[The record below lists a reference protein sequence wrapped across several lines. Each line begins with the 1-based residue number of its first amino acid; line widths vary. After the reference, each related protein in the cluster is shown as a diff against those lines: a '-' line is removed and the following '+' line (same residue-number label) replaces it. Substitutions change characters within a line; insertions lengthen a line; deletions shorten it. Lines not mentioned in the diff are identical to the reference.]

1 MQFFVEMR
9 RDRAAAGFSTFDE
22 FLARTANE
30 DRQFLTVEELP
41 LFAPTACGMANGA
54 GGWVVLGAEWLE
66 EEGRAAPRGLR
77 SPDALRDQLA
87 VDCGGGQTFSSALSV
102 TFHVLRDP
110 APILLARVLP
120 AEWHERPVC
129 IGQDYARGTW
139 RRTEGVGFLSGVGA
153 RFRLGLDA
161 LERLKDDRPIRGMSP
176 DDLHEESVASFRS
189 AVVRRRPEW
198 SELSLEAF
206 LARAQVLS
214 GGAVTQAGHL
224 MLGRRATRVR
234 AEVRRGNADGE
245 ALEVRN
251 LWKAYSDLMPRLT
264 RSLSPACAAAFRECF
279 VNALLHADYDG
290 GDVTVL
296 LRGGPASARFKN
308 PGLMRTQHR
317 GESAC
322 RNFRLMKVFQLL
334 GAAWGDGRGLSLIR
348 RYQPDFELQ
357 QDALELTTTAVLTL
371 EPLAALQGTPPA
383 ARRQAGAAPLTPR
396 PDDRR
401 SQREVPSQEPAPM
414 EAEPAPF
421 LLADPTATAEA
432 STPAHEAVSSR
443 SDEESALSRALVSDP
458 VGLAGEAP
466 TGQGGEAE
474 QWAEETAG
482 GTAAAS
488 ELRRQ
493 TSFGSAADELERAI
507 AEMRGRP
514 EGRRAQDEAER
525 ASS

>member
-87 VDCGGGQTFSSALSV
+87 ADCGDGKTFSAALSV
-102 TFHVLRDP
+102 TFHVLQDP

-129 IGQDYARGTW
+129 VGQDYARGTW

-161 LERLKDDRPIRGMSP
+161 LERLKDDRPVRGMSL

-189 AVVRRRPEW
+189 AVVRHRPEW
-198 SELSLEAF
+198 SELPLEAF

-214 GGAVTQAGHL
+214 GGAVTQAGNL

-279 VNALLHADYDG
+279 INALLHADYDA

-296 LRGGPASARFKN
+296 LRGGPAVARFKN

-334 GAAWGDGRGLSLIR
+334 GAARGDGRGLSLIR
-348 RYQPDFELQ
+348 RYQPDFALQ
-357 QDALELTTTAVLTL
+357 QDALELTTAAVLNL
-371 EPLAALQGTPPA
+371 EPMAALQGTAPA
-383 ARRQAGAAPLTPR
+383 ARRRKEATQR
-396 PDDRR
+396 PPQPDGQ
-401 SQREVPSQEPAPM
+401 STQRKALSQEVVPA
-414 EAEPAPF
+414 EAEPTPF
-421 LLADPTATAEA
+421 LLAPTAPAPAE
-432 STPAHEAVSSR
+432 EAVASR
-443 SDEESALSRALVSDP
+443 AVEESAPSESVENAP
-458 VGLAGEAP
+458 TGLAGEAP
-466 TGQGGEAE
+466 VGLAGKVPTGQGVEVEQRTDEA
-474 QWAEETAG
+474 APV
-482 GTAAAS
+482 AS
-488 ELRRQ
+488 GLRRQ

-514 EGRRAQDEAER
+514 EARRA
-525 ASS
+525 

>member
-22 FLARTANE
+22 FLVRTANE

-87 VDCGGGQTFSSALSV
+87 ADCGDGRTFSAALSV

-129 IGQDYARGTW
+129 IGQDYVRGTW

-161 LERLKDDRPIRGMSP
+161 LERLKDDRPVRGMGL

-189 AVVRRRPEW
+189 AVVQRRPEW
-198 SELSLEAF
+198 SELPLEAF

-234 AEVRRGNADGE
+234 AEVRRGNAESE

-279 VNALLHADYDG
+279 INALLHADYDA

-296 LRGGPASARFKN
+296 LRGGPAAARFKN

-334 GAAWGDGRGLSLIR
+334 GAARGDGRGLSLIR
-348 RYQPDFELQ
+348 RYQPDFALQ
-357 QDALELTTTAVLTL
+357 QDALELTTTAVLNL
-371 EPLAALQGTPPA
+371 EPMAALQGASPA
-383 ARRQAGAAPLTPR
+383 ARPPARRRKEAAQR
-396 PDDRR
+396 PPQPDGQR
-401 SQREVPSQEPAPM
+401 SQRKALSQEAAPA
-414 EAEPAPF
+414 EAEPTPF
-421 LLADPTATAEA
+421 LLAPTAPAEA
-432 STPAHEAVSSR
+432 PAPVEEAVASR
-443 SDEESALSRALVSDP
+443 AVEESAPSESVENAP
-458 VGLAGEAP
+458 TELAGEAP
-466 TGQGGEAE
+466 MGLAGKVPMGQGIEAE
-474 QWAEETAG
+474 RRTEE
-482 GTAAAS
+482 AAPVAS
-488 ELRRQ
+488 GLRRQ

-514 EGRRAQDEAER
+514 
-525 ASS
+525 

>member
-1 MQFFVEMR
+1 MATTINNKEHWWTATKGLLGHNKRVDGKELQEDFLKYIYERGKEMTR
-9 RDRAAAGFSTFDE
+9 QQVDEAAKDLGTNRE
-22 FLARTANE
+22 
-30 DRQFLTVEELP
+30 
-41 LFAPTACGMANGA
+41 GMANIVGA
-54 GGWVVLGAEWLE
+54 LALAGEL
-66 EEGRAAPRGLR
+66 AANDTLAHTEKGCMH
-77 SPDALRDQLA
+77 ALRLIRAHRIYEQYLA
-87 VDCGGGQTFSSALSV
+87 EHSGYA
-102 TFHVLRDP
+102 
-110 APILLARVLP
+110 P

-161 LERLKDDRPIRGMSP
+161 LERLKDDRPVRGMGL

-198 SELSLEAF
+198 SELPLEAF

-214 GGAVTQAGHL
+214 GGAVTQAGNL

-234 AEVRRGNADGE
+234 AEVRRGNAESE

-334 GAAWGDGRGLSLIR
+334 GAARGDGRGLSLIR
-348 RYQPDFELQ
+348 RYQPDFALQ
-357 QDALELTTTAVLTL
+357 QDALELTTTAVLNL
-371 EPLAALQGTPPA
+371 EPMAALQGTPPA
-383 ARRQAGAAPLTPR
+383 ARPSAQRRKEAAQR
-396 PDDRR
+396 PSQPDGQR
-401 SQREVPSQEPAPM
+401 SQREALSQEAAPA
-414 EAEPAPF
+414 EAEPTPF
-421 LLADPTATAEA
+421 LLAPTAPAEA
-432 STPAHEAVSSR
+432 PASVEEAVASR
-443 SDEESALSRALVSDP
+443 AVEESAPSGSVENAP
-458 VGLAGEAP
+458 TGHAGKVP
-466 TGQGGEAE
+466 TGQGVEAE
-474 QWAEETAG
+474 RAAEDAP
-482 GTAAAS
+482 AAS
-488 ELRRQ
+488 EPRRQ

-514 EGRRAQDEAER
+514 
-525 ASS
+525 